1 LRLSTRPQKEQL
13 RDWGIELD
21 VLTVGQSRLL
31 KLVYRL
37 TNLRGTEQALMVASD
52 VAASLGTFGKEVT
65 LVGDGLQQRPV
76 AWGMYTGGQTWGALT
91 NEGSGRTLVMVGAQ
105 PDVNLYH
112 GGLWGSLL
120 GSEQEIRVSGA
131 QTRELVYYLVIA
143 DSLAEAHDYTALAQY

>member
-1 LRLSTRPQKEQL
+1 M
-13 RDWGIELD
+13 
-21 VLTVGQSRLL
+21 TVGQSRLL

-37 TNLRGTEQALMVASD
+37 TNQRGTEQTLMVASD
-52 VAASLGTFGKEVT
+52 VAASLGTSGKELT

-76 AWGMYTGGQTWGALT
+76 AWGMYTGGQPWGALT

-120 GSEQEIRVSGA
+120 GSEQELRLSGG

-143 DSLAEAHDYTALAQY
+143 DSLAQARDYTALAQY